1 MCYRLPKSLN
11 NIIELDNIGLDIE
24 IDGTYFYH
32 FVQQTKMEHAIEIAL
47 FDNLLELRKK
57 ISSLKTLK
65 KINRLPKN
73 KDKKKSKLHQMAER
87 AFDISVTR

>member
-11 NIIELDNIGLDIE
+11 NIIIELDNIGLDIE
-24 IDGTYFYH
+24 IDGTYFNH

-57 ISSLKTLK
+57 ITSLKSL

-87 AFDISVTR
+87 AFDISSAR

>member
-11 NIIELDNIGLDIE
+11 IIIELDNIGFDIE

-32 FVQQTKMEHAIEIAL
+32 FVQQTKMQHANEISL
-47 FDNLLELRKK
+47 FDNLLELRKLRKK
-57 ISSLKTLK
+57 ITSL

-87 AFDISVTR
+87 AFDISSAR

>member
-32 FVQQTKMEHAIEIAL
+32 FVQQTKMQHANEISL
-47 FDNLLELRKK
+47 FDNLLELRKIK
-57 ISSLKTLK
+57 SLKILK
-65 KINRLPKN
+65 IERLPKN